1 MTATETP
8 LIVARGVS
16 KSFRHETARVRALS
30 GFDMDVRRGEFV
42 SLIGPSGCGK
52 STILRIVGGL
62 LDPDAGQVMI
72 AGRSPRANR
81 SEKQFGF
88 VPQTPALLPW
98 LSVLDNVLLLQ
109 KVNNRQQ

>member
-1 MTATETP
+1 MSAANTP

-30 GFDMDVRRGEFV
+30 SFDMDVRRGEFV

-52 STILRIVGGL
+52 STLLRIVGGL
-62 LDPDAGQVMI
+62 LDPDEGVI
-72 AGRSPRANR
+72 TVDGRSPRANR

-88 VPQTPALLPW
+88 VTQTPALLPW
-98 LSVLDNVLLLQ
+98 L
-109 KVNNRQQ
+109 